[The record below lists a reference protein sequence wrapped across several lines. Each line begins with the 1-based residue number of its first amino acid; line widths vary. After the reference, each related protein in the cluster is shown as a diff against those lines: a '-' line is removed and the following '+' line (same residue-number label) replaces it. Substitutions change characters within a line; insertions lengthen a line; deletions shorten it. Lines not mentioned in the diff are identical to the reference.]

1 MISDPP
7 TRKIIQSELKSSE
20 VGIISSIIKPQFCV
34 SFYIQR
40 IPQNHTFAGDFLFA
54 IRTECEITFATN
66 SKYLFKI
73 VSTIHII
80 DNKKPLSAWA
90 LKMLYDEEIKE
101 VNKQLKLEIDKSNII
116 LSGDVEIKFNDKNI
130 ETEIEYEL
138 NRFSQE

>member
-1 MISDPP
+1 MISYPP

-20 VGIISSIIKPQFCV
+20 AGIISSIIKPQFCV

-54 IRTECEITFATN
+54 IRTECDITTPD

-101 VNKQLKLEIDKSNII
+101 VNKEFKLEIDKSNVN